1 MHELER
7 RRITLA
13 PARTGTLFLRILDV
27 IMECRW
33 MAATMALVVV
43 LSLSACGDDPQDAA
57 RKTAPASSAALTVQ
71 LAQATQAPLSRTVTV
86 SGTIAAWQEMQLG
99 VELSGV
105 RIADV
110 LVEVGDQVRRG
121 DVLVTLDARTLDSEL
136 RMTEAALNEA
146 RAGILL
152 ARSQLD
158 RGDALKAT
166 KLISAAD
173 HDQLRAAMVQAEAR
187 AQTAAAQHDAAKLR
201 RDFATLRAPDDG
213 VIATRT
219 AEPGSVVMAGAQL
232 LTMIRNGR
240 LEWRA
245 ELSEADLLD
254 VRVGAAVEV
263 RQRDG
268 ALVQGRVRAV
278 SPALDART
286 RTGSVHVDLPDPG
299 QLRSGMF
306 AEGRIRVGEVEAL
319 TVPVAAVVRRD
330 GYAYVFT
337 MKGKDRVERRR
348 VTLGRIEGDR
358 IEVRSGVQA
367 GERVVSR
374 GGAFLADGDLVR
386 VSSGD

>member
-245 ELSEADLLD
+245 ELSETDLLD